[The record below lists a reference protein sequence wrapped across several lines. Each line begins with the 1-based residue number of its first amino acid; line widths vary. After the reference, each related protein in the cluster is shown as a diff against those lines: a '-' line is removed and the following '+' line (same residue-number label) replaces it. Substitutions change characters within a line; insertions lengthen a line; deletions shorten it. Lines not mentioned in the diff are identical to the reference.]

1 MHSPPPFKQG
11 HTLRPGKASRA
22 LPLSWFSPYHWS
34 DPSTKH
40 PRESEHTMNET
51 LKEIAHQL
59 TRIAD
64 QQEQATMQIT
74 REDALKAWD
83 IRIYERE
90 YLTALTKLGIQI
102 VD

>member
-1 MHSPPPFKQG
+1 
-11 HTLRPGKASRA
+11 
-22 LPLSWFSPYHWS
+22 
-34 DPSTKH
+34 
-40 PRESEHTMNET
+40 MNET

-74 REDALKAWD
+74 QEDALEAWGM
-83 IRIYERE
+83 RIYERE
-90 YLTALTKLGIQI
+90 YLQALTKLGIQI

>member
-1 MHSPPPFKQG
+1 
-11 HTLRPGKASRA
+11 
-22 LPLSWFSPYHWS
+22 
-34 DPSTKH
+34 
-40 PRESEHTMNET
+40 MNET

-64 QQEQATMQIT
+64 QQEHATMQIT
-74 REDALKAWD
+74 RADALEAWD
-83 IRIYERE
+83 MRIYEGE

>member
-1 MHSPPPFKQG
+1 
-11 HTLRPGKASRA
+11 
-22 LPLSWFSPYHWS
+22 
-34 DPSTKH
+34 
-40 PRESEHTMNET
+40 MNET

-74 REDALKAWD
+74 RTDALEAWD
-83 IRIYERE
+83 MRIYEGE

>member
-1 MHSPPPFKQG
+1 
-11 HTLRPGKASRA
+11 
-22 LPLSWFSPYHWS
+22 
-34 DPSTKH
+34 
-40 PRESEHTMNET
+40 MNET

-74 REDALKAWD
+74 QEDALKAWGM
-83 IRIYERE
+83 RIYERE